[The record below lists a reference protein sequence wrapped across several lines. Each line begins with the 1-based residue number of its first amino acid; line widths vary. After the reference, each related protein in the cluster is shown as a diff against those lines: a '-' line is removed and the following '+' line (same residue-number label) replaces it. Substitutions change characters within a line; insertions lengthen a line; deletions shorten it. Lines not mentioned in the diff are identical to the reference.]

1 MTTPAITTL
10 RSTIATALA
19 DPTNTKWQTFS
30 YVPATILPYSVIVA
44 WGEPMLEMENNQYAS
59 VSPLATLRILMTVPI
74 MDNQGNLAQ
83 LEQII
88 TDVFNLLAASSLNVK
103 VERVSSPAVLQL
115 DSGDLLTADIIIST
129 LTSWS

>member
-1 MTTPAITTL
+1 MTAPITTL

-44 WGEPMLEMENNQYAS
+44 YGTPMLETTNNQWATA
-59 VSPLATLRILMTVPI
+59 PLANFKILMTVPI

-83 LEQII
+83 LEEIV
-88 TDVFNLLAASSLNVK
+88 TDVFNLLSASSLNVT
-103 VERVSSPAVLQL
+103 VRSIGEPMTMDLE
-115 DSGDLLTADIIIST
+115 SGSLLTSEMNISLMT
-129 LTSWS
+129 AWS